1 MIKKIL
7 LTVATI
13 ACVAMVGCGNSE
25 PPVVNLLPGMSIV
38 ADGNGGT
45 LSIDPGDV
53 DPYDD
58 LVIKAGDKLAPK
70 YGVQLESN
78 QGIISE
84 KEGVAIVVT
93 ALDGYKFA
101 NQLVENSILIRNTD
115 YTESY
120 TIYAC
125 TDTLTVDYMKKYFE
139 VKDLGNGCYLETD
152 GVVRA
157 YWFKDDVS
165 VTIVYANNTQNA
177 TNIEK
182 VTADIMA
189 ITDAFKI
196 CK

>member
-25 PPVVNLLPGMSIV
+25 PPVVEILPGMTIV

-45 LSIDPGDV
+45 LTIEPGDV

-58 LVIKAGDKLAPK
+58 LVIKAGDKLATK
-70 YGVQLESN
+70 YGVQLASN

-101 NQLVENSILIRNTD
+101 NQLVENSISIRDND
-115 YTESY
+115 YSESY

-125 TDTLTVDYMKKYFE
+125 TDTLTVDYMKEHFK

-152 GVVRA
+152 GVVRG

-182 VTADIMA
+182 VTADIMS